1 MKKISI
7 LIIDDDANQCTVLKN
22 IFEELGYLG
31 ATANNCDEALKL
43 VKANNFDIIFLDL
56 VMPGKD
62 GVETFQEIK
71 KIRPHAKAI
80 LFTGFGP
87 EQEIKLL
94 VHAKAN
100 GIIDEYLRKPLRI
113 AELIAVIKKYTED
126 NIIIN

>member
-1 MKKISI
+1 MVNKVNKLAILGSTGSIGQQALDILESPKGDGISLI
-7 LIIDDDANQCTVLKN
+7 L
-22 IFEELGYLG
+22 
-31 ATANNCDEALKL
+31 
-43 VKANNFDIIFLDL
+43 LDL